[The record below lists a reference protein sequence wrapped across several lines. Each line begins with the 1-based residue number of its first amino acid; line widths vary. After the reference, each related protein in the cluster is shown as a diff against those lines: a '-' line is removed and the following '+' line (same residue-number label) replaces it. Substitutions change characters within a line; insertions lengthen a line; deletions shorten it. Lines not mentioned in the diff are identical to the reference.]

1 MKMARQSLIFY
12 VVHALKNLHSSGWE
26 ENKNVV
32 AKKIR
37 QEAKMRRRK
46 KAKKAAQ

>member
-1 MKMARQSLIFY
+1 MVFL
-12 VVHALKNLHSSGWE
+12 GWE

-37 QEAKMRRRK
+37 QEAKMRRK
-46 KAKKAAQ
+46 KGKKAAVQ

>member
-1 MKMARQSLIFY
+1 MQRCTNINVKCKHFDMIF
-12 VVHALKNLHSSGWE
+12 LGWE

-37 QEAKMRRRK
+37 QEAKMRRKRG
-46 KAKKAAQ
+46 KKAAQ